1 MAKRVAERSVYL
13 GRHLL
18 YHVFLALH
26 LERRRVKR
34 YWLLLLRIV
43 ILTLDR

>member
-13 GRHLL
+13 GCHLL

-26 LERRRVKR
+26 LERGRVKR
-34 YWLLLLRIV
+34 YWLLLLRIA
-43 ILTLDR
+43 ILPLAR